1 MSAIKE
7 RSAFTSWF
15 VARPIISGVIV
26 FVLMQAIVTYMVYQR
41 ALILREN
48 DRREMSN
55 LLNVVYGNVEQ
66 TLKNASTAALTLALT
81 INDDGVP
88 ENFDLVGRQ
97 LMTSNP
103 AIDAV
108 QLVPNGVIK
117 QVYPLEGNE
126 AALGYDILKS
136 DENRKLALEAIAKKK
151 MYFAG
156 PLKLRQGGIGIIGRL
171 PVFQNGKFWGFSG
184 ILIRIENFEKIAGIH
199 TLDDSQY
206 YFQLSHRNTLNGKTE
221 YFLSSEKEFGD
232 KYYDFVTIPDTDWK
246 LYVISRQASANIWM
260 PLLPFLGVGSLL
272 AALFGFLIVV
282 ILRKPAQLQLE
293 VMRQTRRLLNSEI
306 KYKSIFD
313 QAAVGI
319 VHVASDTGD
328 VIDCNEQYSRMLG
341 YPREELIGKNIHDI
355 THPEDVA
362 KGRDSIQKLI
372 AGQIDNF
379 SLEKRYVRK
388 DGNIVWADVTASP
401 LWKPGEK
408 PTAQIAIAQDITAR
422 KEAEAQV
429 RETETRF
436 RSLFENSPVA
446 LWEEDYSAA
455 KTYLAG
461 FEDLTADN
469 AQEWLD
475 AHPEVVRECVSLVRI
490 IDINNQCLKLHAP
503 CTREE
508 LLAAN
513 LNPILD
519 DASLD
524 SFIKQLVAVVR
535 GDLFT
540 EMNTRILDP
549 IGGNKD
555 IFLRWSVMRGYEDS
569 LARVIISTEDITSQ
583 KEAERIIRQSQ
594 QHIEALVDTIDGI
607 VWECDYN
614 TYEFTFVNK
623 KAEEI
628 TGYPVSDWVH
638 NPTFWAEKIHP
649 EDRDAAVH
657 FCQENSLIKD
667 RYDFEYRMIDNYG
680 EVIWLRDIVNVV
692 REDGVPVVLKGI
704 MIDIT
709 KTKIA
714 EQELNDTLELVNE
727 QKKRLMNFSYIV
739 SHNLRSHAANIQSIV
754 TLFDTAESDEER
766 NEFVMM
772 LKTVSTSLNDTMIHL
787 NDLVN
792 IQSNVSLSVEKLN
805 LRLYAESALKTVS
818 EQIEAKQAVITNNI
832 PSDVVV
838 DYNAAYLESVM
849 HNLFANALRYSHPE
863 RKPIISADWTVEE
876 DRNVLKV
883 TDNGVGIDLE
893 RYGDKLFGM
902 YKTFHGNPEARGIG
916 LFMTKNQ
923 IEAMGGSIA
932 VESQPGEG
940 TTFKIY
946 FKA

>member
-7 RSAFTSWF
+7 KNFITSWF

-81 INDDGVP
+81 INDNGVP

-108 QLVPNGVIK
+108 QLVPNGVIT

-126 AALGYDILKS
+126 KALGYDILKS
-136 DENRKLALEAIAKKK
+136 DENRTLALEAIAKKK

-221 YFLSSEKEFGD
+221 FFLSSEKNFSD
-232 KYYDFVTIPDTDWK
+232 RYFDFVTIPDTDWK
-246 LYVISRQASANIWM
+246 LYVVSRQASNNIWV
-260 PLLPFLGVGSLL
+260 PLLPFLAVGSLL

-319 VHVASDTGD
+319 VHVASDNGD

-341 YPREELIGKNIHDI
+341 YSREEIIGKNIHDI
-355 THPEDVA
+355 TYPEDVA
-362 KGRDSIQKLI
+362 TGRESIKKLI
-372 AGQIDNF
+372 AGEIDNF

-388 DGNIVWADVTASP
+388 DGKIVWADVTASP

-455 KTYLAG
+455 KKYLAG
-461 FEDLTADN
+461 FEDLTAGN

-475 AHPEVVRECVSLVRI
+475 THPEVVKECVSLVRI

-503 CTREE
+503 RTREE

-524 SFIKQLVAVVR
+524 SFIQQLVAIVR

-540 EMNTRILDP
+540 EMNTRIIDP
-549 IGGNKD
+549 VGGNRD

-594 QHIEALVDTIDGI
+594 QHIESLVDTIDGI

-628 TGYPVSDWVH
+628 TGYPIAEWL
-638 NPTFWAEKIHP
+638 NNATFWAEKIHP

-657 FCQENSLIKD
+657 FCQETSLVKD
-667 RYDFEYRMIDNYG
+667 RYDFEYRMIDKYG

-805 LRLYAESALKTVS
+805 LRLYAESALKTVA
-818 EQIEAKQAVITNNI
+818 EQADAKQAVITNNI
-832 PSDVVV
+832 PENVLVE
-838 DYNAAYLESVM
+838 YNAAYLESIL

-863 RKPIISADWTVEE
+863 RKPIISAEWTVEDE
-876 DRNVLKV
+876 RNVLKV